1 MEKNVMRSM
10 ELVGRE
16 RMEVAVSF
24 SQKSAAQAAL
34 LIDESSNNSQSGAR
48 VAMTMFRMLRIS
60 LVS

>member
-1 MEKNVMRSM
+1 MRSM

-24 SQKSAAQAAL
+24 PGQSAVQAAI

-48 VAMTMFRMLRIS
+48 VVMTMFRMLRIS
-60 LVS
+60 LVC

>member
-1 MEKNVMRSM
+1 MRSM

-24 SQKSAAQAAL
+24 SQQSAAQTAV

-48 VAMTMFRMLRIS
+48 VAMMMFRMLRIS

>member
-1 MEKNVMRSM
+1 MRSM

-24 SQKSAAQAAL
+24 PRQSAAQAAT